1 MSSID
6 EKLNILEN
14 LAQNQA
20 VEKQDTCNEEIL
32 EINDNSQGNGNFE
45 PKMTQ
50 EQANAVMNVAKD
62 TRAFVNVK
70 LSQKANDL
78 IENDETVAEQFT
90 NLAKD
95 TVQQTMNT
103 VATENKKI
111 DKKNFFELNEKD
123 VISMGGD
130 KSSTHGQ
137 QFCIVMIKRFFW
149 ILFMTVLGAWYIAP
163 MAVIIELFQG
173 ISFKNIEKKEI
184 TNGQDKKVEWVVKRH
199 RLGIAGTVVGWLVGL
214 AYWFFISR
222 LIYFFPMVF
231 LWISVALFIT
241 LLLVNIL
248 FGIDFRKIKAYFKR
262 VEKTEENSIESGNV
276 EIEVED

>member
-1 MSSID
+1 MDSIED
-6 EKLNILEN
+6 KLNHLEN

-20 VEKQDTCNEEIL
+20 IEKQETCNEEIL
-32 EINDNSQGNGNFE
+32 EINDNSQDKGNFE

-78 IENDETVAEQFT
+78 IENDEAVAEQFT

-103 VATENKKI
+103 VATENKKQ
-111 DKKNFFELNEKD
+111 DKKNFFELNERD

-130 KSSTHGQ
+130 KTSTHGQ
-137 QFCIVMIKRFFW
+137 QFSIVMIKRFFW
-149 ILFMTVLGAWYIAP
+149 ILFMATLGTFFIAP
-163 MAVIIELFQG
+163 MSVIVELFQG
-173 ISFKNIEKKEI
+173 ISFKNIEKQEI
-184 TNGQDKKVEWVVKRH
+184 TNGQDKKVQWVVKRH
-199 RLGIAGTVVGWLVGL
+199 RLGIAGTIVGWLIGL
-214 AYWFFISR
+214 AYWFLIGR
-222 LIYFFPMVF
+222 LIYFFPIIF
-231 LWISVALFIT
+231 LWISITLFIT
-241 LLLVNIL
+241 LLFINIL
-248 FGIDFRKIKAYFKR
+248 FGIDIRKIKAYFKK
-262 VEKTEENSIESGNV
+262 VEKAEQNSVESGNV